1 MAGVRCCVAA
11 TAPRNPPGKVPLFV
25 RVRAVRRRALPALLG
40 RHHRPRVSPIS
51 SRRPLLWDR
60 RRGRFSGSWHICQSA
75 LRWPTAGRLFLERAS
90 RGVCLRRYCSGWP
103 NSPREPVRF
112 EIIFPVTF
120 QSPYGFR
127 HTRYASVSI
136 SGRPVS
142 ECDRAG
148 RRSVNRRLPPS
159 MNRCEKPLIHGLNR
173 RFTVLNS

>member
-1 MAGVRCCVAA
+1 MAGVRCGVAA
-11 TAPRNPPGKVPLFV
+11 TARCKPASKAHFLV
-25 RVRAVRRRALPALLG
+25 RMRAVRRRALPALLG
-40 RHHRPRVSPIS
+40 RHHRPRFTDLFPATASVGPPSGPI
-51 SRRPLLWDR
+51 
-60 RRGRFSGSWHICQSA
+60 SGSWHICQSA

-136 SGRPVS
+136 SARPVL

-148 RRSVNRRLPPS
+148 RRSVNIGLPPS
-159 MNRCEKPLIHGLNR
+159 MNGCEKPFIHGLNR